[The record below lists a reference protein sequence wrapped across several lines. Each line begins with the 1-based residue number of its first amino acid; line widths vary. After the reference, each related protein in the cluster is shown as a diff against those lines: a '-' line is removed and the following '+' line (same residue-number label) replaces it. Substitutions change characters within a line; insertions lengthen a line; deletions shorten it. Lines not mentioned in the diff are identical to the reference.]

1 LEFVL
6 RLVRCFAAIRLRSF
20 RSPAALTTLVRVLRK
35 GTGATGNAYQP
46 LGAYSTLRKNM
57 EAQLDYGNWIRK
69 KNLLILGLC
78 ALGTGTLIFIPL
90 GVLYRLIAAIVFAI
104 MLMSFL
110 FPLYAYVMF
119 SQKGGRLQE
128 KFYTLIIQ
136 SLGND
141 VKGRILDIGSGN
153 GVLAVKLAQ
162 QHHEVEVVGI
172 DYWGKD
178 WEYSKIIC
186 ENNAQAAQV
195 ENRVHFQKGDAA
207 KLDFASET
215 FDGAISNLTFHEVK
229 SVPNKKSVIQEA
241 LRVIKLG
248 GTFAFIDYFYDAKHY
263 GDTLEFERFL
273 KRLNLAHFE
282 YKRLRDLITIPT
294 LLNHPKILGKVG
306 IIYGKK

>member
-1 LEFVL
+1 
-6 RLVRCFAAIRLRSF
+6 
-20 RSPAALTTLVRVLRK
+20 
-35 GTGATGNAYQP
+35 
-46 LGAYSTLRKNM
+46 M

-78 ALGTGTLIFIPL
+78 ALGMGALIFIPF
-90 GVLYRLIAAIVFAI
+90 GSLYRLIVTVLFTILLI
-104 MLMSFL
+104 SFL

-128 KFYTLIIQ
+128 KFYNLLIQ
-136 SLGND
+136 RLGKD

-162 QHHEVEVVGI
+162 HHSEVEVVGI

-178 WEYSKIIC
+178 WEYSKSVC
-186 ENNAQAAQV
+186 EKNAQIAQV
-195 ENRVHFQKGDAA
+195 ENRVRFQKGDAA
-207 KLDFASET
+207 KLDFANET

-229 SVPNKKSVIQEA
+229 SVADKRDVLQEA
-241 LRVIKLG
+241 LRIIKSG
-248 GTFAFIDYFYDAKHY
+248 GTFAFIDYFDNGKYY
-263 GDTLEFERFL
+263 GDKLELEKFL
-273 KRLNLAHFE
+273 KGLNLAYFE
-282 YKRLRDLITIPT
+282 YKLIRDLVAIPT